1 MQHARMNPKDYKF
14 WLNGICLNPKCSF
27 RSLPL
32 DGLLETQ
39 ATTPAESSIPSSQF
53 VAPPAPHVPTF
64 HVSAP
69 HVPASHV
76 PAPHVPY
83 SSSGKT
89 ISSLHFLPEGTVLK
103 R

>member
-1 MQHARMNPKDYKF
+1 MQYARMNPKDYRS

-39 ATTPAESSIPSSQF
+39 ATTPASQF
-53 VAPPAPHVPTF
+53 VAP
-64 HVSAP
+64 
-69 HVPASHV
+69 

>member
-1 MQHARMNPKDYKF
+1 MQYARMNPKDYRS
-14 WLNGICLNPKCSF
+14 WLNGICLNSKCSF

-39 ATTPAESSIPSSQF
+39 ATTPASQF
-53 VAPPAPHVPTF
+53 VAPPT
-64 HVSAP
+64 P

>member
-39 ATTPAESSIPSSQF
+39 ATTPASQF
-53 VAPPAPHVPTF
+53 VAPPAPHVPTS